1 MKPKNSF
8 GEKVLRGVLRFIIT
22 VLVVTLLGAIVYI
35 VLWYFGL
42 WKS

>member
-1 MKPKNSF
+1 MKPKNRF
-8 GEKVLRGVLRFIIT
+8 GEKVLNGILQFIIT
-22 VLVVTLLGAIVYI
+22 VLVVTLLGAIAYI